1 MHPDVRLALLAA
13 DAHGAGDLLDALEL
27 ELELP
32 GLLRVAHGVGDA
44 PLVRGLGLQDLG
56 LDDGGLAPE
65 VALDRRRDLVLLDL
79 HPSQRD
85 AVRVVAL
92 EDSHREQMHNRTA
105 TKIQRLARGVFG
117 RNAVREKFAR
127 VIRKRY
133 DPKTQLFFY
142 LNIVTK
148 ARMEDRPRLV
158 PRLFPGSAF

>member
-1 MHPDVRLALLAA
+1 LLTGARVDNFAARGVLALVDGVVAWQVEELVTTFCADPPSWIDANWYLQKTSYESHVRLAAQ
-13 DAHGAGDLLDALEL
+13 GV
-27 ELELP
+27 LP
-32 GLLRVAHGVGDA
+32 
-44 PLVRGLGLQDLG
+44 
-56 LDDGGLAPE
+56 
-65 VALDRRRDLVLLDL
+65 RDLF
-79 HPSQRD
+79 
-85 AVRVVAL
+85 

-105 TKIQRLARGVFG
+105 AKIQRLARGVFG